1 MATSISLTTR
11 VTGGLVRGAAVPTG
25 VVFHSIP
32 YAAPPTG
39 PRRFAPP
46 TAPTPWTGVR
56 DASSAGPSA
65 PAPRRT
71 FGTLNLTPILG
82 TGRHTGADYLTAT
95 ISTPDPRAGGL
106 PVLVFVHGGG
116 LTAGTG
122 SAEVYDGASFARD
135 GVVLVTLNYRL
146 GASGWLDVP
155 DAPANRGLLDVI
167 AGLRWVAENIESFG
181 GDPARVTVA
190 GQSAGAMIV
199 AALLACPAAEG
210 LFQRAISQSGTGD
223 CAFEAGQAALA
234 TQGISLLLGRD
245 VTAAS
250 LGDLTDVQLTELST
264 GLPPLD
270 HAAHGFLDTA
280 VGASPF
286 KPVID
291 GVLLTGQPAD
301 TLRPGLGTDLLIG
314 STAEE
319 ANLYTIPNGLSETA
333 GEPDLFAAARR
344 RFPDPEARLAGY
356 RDLFSDESPGQL
368 LSRVITDAFTAGS
381 RRLAAA
387 HVVRSRG
394 RTFSY
399 NFRWASGACD
409 GRLGACHCVEL
420 PFVFDQLGLPSLRGP
435 RGLLGPG
442 EPDTVLADETHAAW
456 VRFVKTGHPGWAP
469 NTERL
474 LGEQDKPGR

>member
-1 MATSISLTTR
+1 MSTSISLTTR
-11 VTGGLVRGAAVPTG
+11 VTGGLVRGAATPTG
-25 VVFHSIP
+25 VVFHAVP
-32 YAAPPTG
+32 YAASPTG

-46 TAPTPWTGVR
+46 TAAASWTGIR
-56 DASSAGPSA
+56 DASFTGPSA
-65 PAPRRT
+65 PAPHRD
-71 FGTLNLTPILG
+71 FGSLDLTPILG
-82 TGRHTGADYLTAT
+82 TGRRTGDDYLTAT
-95 ISTPDPRAGGL
+95 VSTPDPHAGGL

-122 SAEVYDGASFARD
+122 SASVYDGTSFTRD

-155 DAPANRGLLDVI
+155 DAPANRGLLDVL
-167 AGLRWVAENIESFG
+167 AGLRWVAENIGSFG

-223 CAFEAGQAALA
+223 CAFEPGQAALA

-250 LGDLTDVQLTELST
+250 LNDLTDVQLAELST
-264 GLPPLD
+264 TLPPLD

-301 TLRPGLGTDLLIG
+301 TLRPGLATDLLIG
-314 STAEE
+314 STADE
-319 ANLYTIPNGLSETA
+319 ANLYTIPNGLSDTA
-333 GEPDLFAAARR
+333 GELDLLAAARR

-356 RDLFSDESPGQL
+356 RDLFPDETPGQL

-381 RRLAAA
+381 RQLATA
-387 HVVRSRG
+387 HVGRSRG
-394 RTFSY
+394 STFSY
-399 NFRWASGACD
+399 EFRWASGACD

-420 PFVFDQLGLPSLRGP
+420 PFVFDQLRLPSLRGS
-435 RGLLGPG
+435 RGLLGPE
-442 EPDTVLADETHAAW
+442 EPDFALADETHGAW

-469 NTERL
+469 NTRYL
-474 LGEQDKPGR
+474 FGKRDD

>member
-1 MATSISLTTR
+1 MSTSISPNTR
-11 VTGGLVRGAAVPTG
+11 VTGGLVRGAASPTG

-32 YAAPPTG
+32 YAAAPTG

-46 TAPTPWTGVR
+46 TAAAPWTGIR
-56 DASSAGPSA
+56 DASFAGPSA
-65 PAPRRT
+65 PAPRRD
-71 FGTLNLTPILG
+71 FGSLDLSPILG
-82 TGRHTGADYLTAT
+82 TGRQTGDDYLTAT
-95 ISTPDPRAGGL
+95 VSTPDPHTGGL

-122 SAEVYDGASFARD
+122 SADVYDGTSFTRD

-146 GASGWLDVP
+146 GASGWLEVP
-155 DAPANRGLLDVI
+155 DAPANRGLLDVL
-167 AGLRWVAENIESFG
+167 AGLRWVAENIGSFG
-181 GDPARVTVA
+181 GDPDRVTVA

-223 CAFEAGQAALA
+223 CAFEPGQAALA

-250 LGDLTDVQLTELST
+250 LGNLTDVQLAELST
-264 GLPPLD
+264 ALPPLD

-301 TLRPGLGTDLLIG
+301 TLRPGLATDLLIG
-314 STAEE
+314 STADE

-333 GEPDLFAAARR
+333 GEPDLLAAARR

-356 RDLFSDESPGQL
+356 RGLFPDKSPGQL

-394 RTFSY
+394 STFSY
-399 NFRWASGACD
+399 EFRWASGACD
-409 GRLGACHCVEL
+409 GRLGACHCIEL
-420 PFVFDQLGLPSLRGP
+420 PFVFDQLALPSLRGP

-442 EPDTVLADETHAAW
+442 EPDITLAAETHGAW
-456 VRFVKTGHPGWAP
+456 VRFVKTGHPGWSP
-469 NTERL
+469 NTWYL
-474 LGEQDKPGR
+474 FGEWDKTGR

>member
-1 MATSISLTTR
+1 MSTSISLTTR
-11 VTGGLVRGAAVPTG
+11 VAGGLVRGAATSTG

-32 YAAPPTG
+32 YAAAPTG

-46 TAPTPWTGVR
+46 AAAASWTGTR
-56 DASSAGPSA
+56 DASFTGPSA
-65 PAPRRT
+65 PAPRRD
-71 FGTLNLTPILG
+71 FGSLDLSPILG
-82 TGRHTGADYLTAT
+82 SGQDTGGDYLTAT
-95 ISTPDPRAGGL
+95 VSTPDPHAGGL

-122 SAEVYDGASFARD
+122 AAGVYDGRSFTRD

-155 DAPANRGLLDVI
+155 DAAANRGLLDVL
-167 AGLRWVAENIESFG
+167 AGLRWVAENISSFG
-181 GDPARVTVA
+181 GDPDRVTVA

-210 LFQRAISQSGTGD
+210 LFRRAISQSGTGD
-223 CAFEAGQAALA
+223 CAFEPGQAALA
-234 TQGISLLLGRD
+234 TRGISLLLGREA
-245 VTAAS
+245 TAAS
-250 LGDLTDVQLTELST
+250 VADLTDVQLAELSIA
-264 GLPPLD
+264 LPPLD

-301 TLRPGLGTDLLIG
+301 TLRPGLATDLLIG

-319 ANLYTIPNGLSETA
+319 ANLYTIPNGLSDTA
-333 GEPDLFAAARR
+333 GEADLLAAARR
-344 RFPDPEARLAGY
+344 RFPDPEGRLAGY
-356 RDLFSDESPGQL
+356 RDLFPDESPGQL
-368 LSRVITDAFTAGS
+368 LSRVITDAFVAGS

-394 RTFSY
+394 STFSY
-399 NFRWASGACD
+399 EFRWASAACE
-409 GRLGACHCVEL
+409 GRLGACHCIEL
-420 PFVFDQLGLPSLRGP
+420 PFVFEQLALPSLRGP

-442 EPDTVLADETHAAW
+442 EPDTTLAAETHEAW

-469 NTERL
+469 NSRHL
-474 LGEQDKPGR
+474 LGERDD